1 MLSRRYSTP
10 PSLQK
15 AGEDMDPAPLSGKCE
30 GQAGELLARPAFA
43 PSSTEHTYSFVQV
56 SSPNNKKKS
65 HH

>member
-1 MLSRRYSTP
+1 
-10 PSLQK
+10 
-15 AGEDMDPAPLSGKCE
+15 MDPVPPSGKCE

-65 HH
+65 YH